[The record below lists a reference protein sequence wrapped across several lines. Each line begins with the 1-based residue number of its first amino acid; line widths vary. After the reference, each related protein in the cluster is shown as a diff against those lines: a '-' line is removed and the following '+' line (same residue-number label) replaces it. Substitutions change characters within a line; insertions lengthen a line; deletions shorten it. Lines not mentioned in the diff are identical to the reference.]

1 MGKRTKDTQTAM
13 SSTGGWRTGW
23 IGVAMALAVVVII
36 AVALLAGRS
45 DEAAQSPN
53 RVGAMLSQQNG
64 SASPALDV
72 YKDPNCGCCSK
83 WVEHLRQH
91 DFTVRVTDTDDLGA
105 VKAAHG
111 VPPQV
116 ESCHTALVGGYV
128 VEGHVPAADIVRL
141 LQERPAIA
149 GIGVAGMPIGSPG
162 MEVPGMKPQPY
173 EVVAFDK
180 DARTHVFARHDQ

>member
-1 MGKRTKDTQTAM
+1 MGKRTTHRQMVVA
-13 SSTGGWRTGW
+13 SRRAWRMGW
-23 IGVAMALAVVVII
+23 IDGGIVLAAVLIVGVALF
-36 AVALLAGRS
+36 AGRA
-45 DEAAQSPN
+45 DEAAQSLP
-53 RVGAMLSQQNG
+53 VI
-64 SASPALDV
+64 DV

-91 DFTVRVTDTDDLGA
+91 EFTVRTTDTNDLGA
-105 VKAAHG
+105 VKRAHG

-116 ESCHTALVGGYV
+116 ESCHTALVAGYV

-141 LQERPAIA
+141 LQERRAIA

-162 MEVPGMKPQPY
+162 MEVPGTNAQPF

-180 DARTHVFARHDQ
+180 DARTHVFARHGH

>member
-1 MGKRTKDTQTAM
+1 MSKRTTDSQTVV
-13 SSTGGWRTGW
+13 SSRGGWTIGW
-23 IGVAMALAVVVII
+23 IGGAMALAAVVIVGVVLF
-36 AVALLAGRS
+36 AWRS
-45 DEAAQSPN
+45 DEATQSPN
-53 RVGAMLSQQNG
+53 RVSATRSQQSG
-64 SASPALDV
+64 SAWPTLDV

-91 DFTVRVTDTDDLGA
+91 DFTVRVTDTNDLGA

-116 ESCHTALVGGYV
+116 ESCHTALIGGYV

-162 MEVPGMKPQPY
+162 MEVPGMKAQPY
-173 EVVAFDK
+173 DVVAFDK
-180 DARTHVFARHDQ
+180 DARTDVFASHGQ

>member
-1 MGKRTKDTQTAM
+1 MGKGTTHRQRGVL
-13 SSTGGWRTGW
+13 SRGVRRIGWVGSGLALGVVL
-23 IGVAMALAVVVII
+23 IVGVALF
-36 AVALLAGRS
+36 AGRA
-45 DEAAQSPN
+45 DEPAQSLN
-53 RVGAMLSQQNG
+53 GVSATSSQQSG
-64 SASPALDV
+64 SALPVVDV
-72 YKDPNCGCCSK
+72 HKDPNCGCCSK

-91 DFTVRVTDTDDLGA
+91 DFTVRVTDTNDLGA
-105 VKAAHG
+105 VKAAYG
-111 VPPQV
+111 VPSQV

-162 MEVPGMKPQPY
+162 MEVPGTKAQPY

-180 DARTHVFARHDQ
+180 DARTHVFARHGQ

>member
-1 MGKRTKDTQTAM
+1 MGKRTARRQTVV
-13 SSTGGWRTGW
+13 SSKRVWRMGW
-23 IGVAMALAVVVII
+23 IGSGIALAAVVIVG
-36 AVALLAGRS
+36 VALFAGRS
-45 DEAAQSPN
+45 DEAVQSPN
-53 RVGAMLSQQNG
+53 RVTATRSQQSD
-64 SASPALDV
+64 SAWPAIDV

-91 DFTVRVTDTDDLGA
+91 DFTVRVTDTNDLGA

-141 LQERPAIA
+141 LRERPAIA

-162 MEVPGMKPQPY
+162 MEVPGTKAQPY

-180 DARTHVFARHDQ
+180 DARTHVFARHGH

>member
-1 MGKRTKDTQTAM
+1 MGK
-13 SSTGGWRTGW
+13 WRTGW
-23 IGVAMALAVVVII
+23 IGGATALAAVVVSGG
-36 AVALLAGRS
+36 ALLAGCS
-45 DEAAQSPN
+45 DKATQSPD
-53 RVGAMLSQQNG
+53 RVSATSSQQSG
-64 SASPALDV
+64 SAWPTLDV

-83 WVEHLRQH
+83 WVEYLRQH

-162 MEVPGMKPQPY
+162 MEVPGMEAQPY
-173 EVVAFDK
+173 DVVAFDE
-180 DARTHVFARHDQ
+180 DARSHVFARHDQ